1 MSCERCRLAWQSE
14 CSAEEE
20 RLPVQPEASAL
31 YQSLLALGADNPG
44 RYARHRLWALMFWRP
59 LYLVAC
65 VVCCQDSH
73 VDLSEFRLH
82 WAEGT
87 VVGFSGVRRQDHSR
101 FASSTQHAETA
112 AERSQR
118 GAEKQMTILVRCCD
132 QLLASVS
139 ELKRINRR
147 FALQLV
153 LDALLERLA
162 ALDVSPDQSL
172 KIANAFVQA
181 TNETLGLA
189 VLPGHW
195 QPDYQRQSCCLHYLK
210 SANDLC
216 PGCPRNV

>member
-1 MSCERCRLAWQSE
+1 M
-14 CSAEEE
+14 
-20 RLPVQPEASAL
+20 QPEASIL

-65 VVCCQDSH
+65 SVCCQDCLDERFECSH
-73 VDLSEFRLH
+73 LDLSEFRLH

-87 VVGFSGVRRQDHSR
+87 VVGFSGVRRQDRSR
-101 FASSTQHAETA
+101 SASSAQNAETA
-112 AERSQR
+112 ADRLQR
-118 GAEKQMTILVRCCD
+118 GVEKQMTTLVRCCD

-162 ALDVSPDQSL
+162 ALDVSSDQSL

-181 TNETLGLA
+181 TKETLGLA